1 MNSLP
6 RAQESLFFQNA
17 AGKVFHHPS
26 GYVRLAWGPD
36 RTALDVIK
44 AFYEQVLALL
54 LTSGARKILSDHGQR
69 APLPAAAQ
77 SWLTETWIPR
87 AMSQAR
93 TRHCAIVEGAD
104 PLHRLSTQSVVSAAP
119 NGFVFQRF
127 STVEDA
133 ESWLRS
139 VVL

>member
-6 RAQESLFFQNA
+6 RAQETLYFQNA
-17 AGKVFHHPS
+17 AGKVFHHPL
-26 GYVRLAWGPD
+26 GYARLAWSSERPP
-36 RTALDVIK
+36 LDHIK

-54 LTSGARKILSDHGQR
+54 LNTNARKILSDHGQR
-69 APLPAAAQ
+69 TPLPAAAQ
-77 SWLTETWIPR
+77 SWLTENWIPR

-104 PLHRLSTQSVVSAAP
+104 PMHRLSTQSVVSSSP
-119 NGFVFQRF
+119 SGFVFQRF

-139 VVL
+139 VAV